1 MTRRWLLY
9 LLSLPPSLP
18 GFVVLGMLVLLR
30 AARVHPTRESDIR
43 GKLCVS
49 GVPGG
54 WLERHWRYST
64 TFGPHALLMHSSAT
78 PAMLV
83 HELVH
88 TRQAEGVSI
97 AWGLAALLSWSWRM
111 ALCWPACWA
120 CAYAGSAIAAWLAGR
135 PGYLGNTFEDHAYEV
150 ERQHRREQLALAA
163 SRGIHG

>member
-18 GFVVLGMLVLLR
+18 GFAVLGALVLCR
-30 AARVHPTRESDIR
+30 AARVRRTRGASIW
-43 GKLCVS
+43 GKFCVS

-54 WLERHWRYST
+54 WLERHWHYST
-64 TFGPHALLMHSSAT
+64 TFGPHALLMHPSAT
-78 PAMLV
+78 QATLV

-97 AWGLAALLSWSWRM
+97 AWGLAALASWSWRM
-111 ALCWPACWA
+111 AVLWPLCWA
-120 CAYAGSAIAAWLAGR
+120 CAYAGCSMAAWLAGR

-150 ERQHRREQLALAA
+150 EREHRRQDPVA
-163 SRGIHG
+163 SRGIDG